1 MQRPVRKLAAP
12 AALRFECGARNPLEP
27 NERERTYERG
37 TASFEYSSESP
48 WTNHL
53 VSGERAPCFP
63 VQSALFLSSLSV
75 GHSWSGKKEGREGVG
90 AHTYMGNEAKPCSD
104 FCACRRVPARLH
116 FIFPHTEFYCRA
128 RARASLSPPAALRL
142 FREGLTHQLDK
153 CSTKITFFKA
163 LLRLSANPV
172 L

>member
-63 VQSALFLSSLSV
+63 VQSALFRPVSLLDIHGV
-75 GHSWSGKKEGREGVG
+75 ERRKGGREW
-90 AHTYMGNEAKPCSD
+90 ARIHIWEMKPSHAVI
-104 FCACRRVPARLH
+104 FARAAAFPPGCTLFFRIQN
-116 FIFPHTEFYCRA
+116 FIAA
-128 RARASLSPPAALRL
+128 RARA
-142 FREGLTHQLDK
+142 FRRRRRSD
-153 CSTKITFFKA
+153 CSG
-163 LLRLSANPV
+163 RG
-172 L
+172 